1 MAQETVN
8 EDQLRFRRRA
18 RRRLIGAIVLV
29 VAVVALVP
37 WLLPEHKAQ
46 PNATNVAIRM
56 PGQDASGYASKV
68 VPLAPTAT
76 AVAPVSPTSS
86 APADPGSVAS
96 RPEST
101 ATQSEIPGAAAPAV
115 PVAGEK
121 ALAAAPHPASDAPRS
136 EHQNGPSKPAQQ
148 QPKPTSEKRKVAEH
162 AATKDEEVSSKTASA
177 KKNGPF
183 YVQLGVFANHENAV
197 QLEQKATAGGVHV
210 RAEVLET
217 STGNKTRVRAGP
229 FGSRDEAVKALNRLK
244 AASISGVIVAR

>member
-37 WLLPEHKAQ
+37 WLLPEHKTQ
-46 PNATNVAIRM
+46 SNATNVAIRM

-68 VPLAPTAT
+68 VPLAPAAT
-76 AVAPVSPTSS
+76 AVAPVPPTSS
-86 APADPGSVAS
+86 TPPDSAVAS
-96 RPEST
+96 GPEST

-136 EHQNGPSKPAQQ
+136 EHQNGPSKLAQQ
-148 QPKPTSEKRKVAEH
+148 QPKPSSEKRKVAEH

>member
-1 MAQETVN
+1 MAEETVN

-37 WLLPEHKAQ
+37 WLLPEHKTQ

-56 PGQDASGYASKV
+56 PGQDASGYVPKV
-68 VPLAPTAT
+68 VPLVPAAPE
-76 AVAPVSPTSS
+76 VAPVSPASS
-86 APADPGSVAS
+86 TPPDPAVAPG
-96 RPEST
+96 PEST
-101 ATQSEIPGAAAPAV
+101 ATQNSEVSGAAGPA
-115 PVAGEK
+115 ATAAEDK
-121 ALAAAPHPASDAPRS
+121 RLAMEPNSASDAPRS

-148 QPKPTSEKRKVAEH
+148 PLTPSSEKRKVAEP
-162 AATKDEEVSSKTASA
+162 APKNKEELSAKTESA

-229 FGSRDEAVKALNRLK
+229 FGSREDAVKALNRLK